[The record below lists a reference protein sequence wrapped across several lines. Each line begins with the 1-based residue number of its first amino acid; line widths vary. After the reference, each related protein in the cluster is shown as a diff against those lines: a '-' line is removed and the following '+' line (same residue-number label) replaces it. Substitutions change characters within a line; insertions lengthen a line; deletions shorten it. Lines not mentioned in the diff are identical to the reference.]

1 MPGAMDLT
9 QIRHFLALA
18 DALNFTRAAERC
30 NITQPAFTR
39 SVQRLEDELGGPLV
53 LRERA
58 LTQLTE
64 LGRAMLPLLQGTH
77 DAAEAVRARAADHR
91 RAEDAAPLRL
101 GLAPSVPTA
110 ALLPALREVARRVQ
124 GLELALRRD
133 TEPALAEALLRGE
146 LDAAVLPEAAPL
158 PERLNRWPLW
168 QERVVLLA
176 PESHPLAARGEVEA
190 AALDGAAMV
199 AADPRGPC
207 GAALDRLGAEHGV
220 RPAARHRGGEAE
232 VGALV
237 ALGLGVAL
245 APAGTP
251 LPPGVVALPLVA
263 PELSHPVVLSAAA
276 GRPMNRAAGAFVKL
290 VRARDW
296 RDAAT

>member
-9 QIRHFLALA
+9 QMRHFLALA
-18 DALNFTRAAERC
+18 NALNLTRAAERC
-30 NITQPAFTR
+30 DITQPAFTR
-39 SVQRLEDELGGPLV
+39 STQRLEDGLGGPLV
-53 LRERA
+53 QRERA
-58 LTQLTE
+58 LTQLTV
-64 LGRAMLPLLQGTH
+64 LGRAML
-77 DAAEAVRARAADHR
+77 
-91 RAEDAAPLRL
+91 PLRL

-110 ALLPALREVARRVQ
+110 ALQEVAGLVQ
-124 GLELALRRD
+124 GLELTSRRD

-158 PERLNRWPLW
+158 PERLSRWPLW
-168 QERVVLLA
+168 PERVVLLA
-176 PESHPLAARGEVEA
+176 PEGHPLAARGEVEA
-190 AALDGAAMV
+190 AALDDAAMV

-220 RPAARHRGGEAE
+220 HPVARHRGGEAE

-251 LPPGVVALPLVA
+251 LPPGVVALPLVS
-263 PELSHPVVLSAAA
+263 PELSHPVVLRAAA
-276 GRPMNRAAGAFVKL
+276 GRPMNRAVGAFVKL
-290 VRARDW
+290 VRAREW
-296 RDAAT
+296 GSAAA

>member
-1 MPGAMDLT
+1 MDLT

-110 ALLPALREVARRVQ
+110 ALLPALREAARRVQ
-124 GLELALRRD
+124 GLEL
-133 TEPALAEALLRGE
+133 T
-146 LDAAVLPEAAPL
+146 
-158 PERLNRWPLW
+158 
-168 QERVVLLA
+168 
-176 PESHPLAARGEVEA
+176 
-190 AALDGAAMV
+190 
-199 AADPRGPC
+199 C
-207 GAALDRLGAEHGV
+207 G
-220 RPAARHRGGEAE
+220 
-232 VGALV
+232 
-237 ALGLGVAL
+237 
-245 APAGTP
+245 GTP
-251 LPPGVVALPLVA
+251 SPRWRRRC
-263 PELSHPVVLSAAA
+263 SAANSTPPCCRRRRRCRS
-276 GRPMNRAAGAFVKL
+276 G
-290 VRARDW
+290 
-296 RDAAT
+296 